1 MSASKGRK
9 PGSLARF
16 KCGVCGTVELVRGGS
31 DRFRCT
37 PCRAAGLRKG
47 MAAVPRDFGQ
57 AAALGAV
64 GAAIREGRLIHPR
77 LLRCVDCTGP
87 AVEYE
92 HRDYN
97 RPLHVDP
104 ICRRCNLLRGP
115 GIPLA
120 GSIELAL
127 KDGRVPYTLRAN
139 VVKLART
146 MGREG
151 VADSLPARLTLDHW
165 RALWPALTATA

>member
-1 MSASKGRK
+1 M
-9 PGSLARF
+9 
-16 KCGVCGTVELVRGGS
+16 
-31 DRFRCT
+31 
-37 PCRAAGLRKG
+37 
-47 MAAVPRDFGQ
+47 
-57 AAALGAV
+57 
-64 GAAIREGRLIHPR
+64 
-77 LLRCVDCTGP
+77 
-87 AVEYE
+87 EYE

-120 GSIELAL
+120 GSVEMAL
-127 KDGRVPYTLRAN
+127 KAGRIPYTLRAN